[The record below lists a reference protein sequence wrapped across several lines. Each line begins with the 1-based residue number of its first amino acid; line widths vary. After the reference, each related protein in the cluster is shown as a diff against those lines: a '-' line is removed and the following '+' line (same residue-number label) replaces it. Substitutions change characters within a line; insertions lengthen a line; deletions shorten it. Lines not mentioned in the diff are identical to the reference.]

1 MQSRPRLTS
10 CADEDEVWLVDEDE
24 TTSRTVHEEK
34 LHSEPSTVLEPAIGH
49 TPQYNWLAEVERMEE
64 VEDVDDEPIA
74 GTRAPPTPR
83 TFLCDYRQ
91 R

>member
-1 MQSRPRLTS
+1 MKRH
-10 CADEDEVWLVDEDE
+10 
-24 TTSRTVHEEK
+24 RTVHEEK

-83 TFLCDYRQ
+83 TSSATTGRGNQSMHAIRLLGFLWESIRYQ
-91 R
+91 I